1 MIMATLKLCR
11 LRKES
16 FYDDI
21 VPGCLY
27 GKNILIGG
35 LAQ

>member
-1 MIMATLKLCR
+1 MTTLKMYGLH
-11 LRKES
+11 KES
-16 FYDDI
+16 FYGDI

-27 GKNILIGG
+27 GKNILIGS

>member
-1 MIMATLKLCR
+1 MATLKMCSLH
-11 LRKES
+11 KES
-16 FYDDI
+16 FYGDI

-27 GKNILIGG
+27 GKNIPIGS